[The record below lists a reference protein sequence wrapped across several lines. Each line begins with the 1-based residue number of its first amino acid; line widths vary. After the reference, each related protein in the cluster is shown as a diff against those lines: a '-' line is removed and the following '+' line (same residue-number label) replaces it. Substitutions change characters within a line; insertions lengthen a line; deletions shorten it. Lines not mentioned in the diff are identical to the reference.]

1 MKILAIRL
9 KNLTSIEG
17 SVEIDFTK
25 EPLKSSGLF
34 AISGA
39 TGAGKSTILD
49 ALCLSLYAKVPRFA
63 KGADNMDSS
72 DVADK
77 SIKQNDVR
85 NLLRR
90 GTGEGYAEVDFV
102 AVDGKIYRSRWSVK
116 RANNK
121 PTGNIQSYS
130 MSVVCL
136 SDNSDVQGTRSEILD
151 QIEQL
156 VGLNYEQFTRTVLLA
171 QNDFATFLK
180 SKGDE
185 KGDLLEKLT
194 GTEIYSLISMNV
206 YRKTKDMQEKRSE
219 IENKMQAIEIIAD
232 EELNTLEKSL
242 KEIEVKNVEVNKNI
256 DRLTKEANVVKEINL
271 ITTKLQE
278 KIKEEQTK
286 VSETETVNKS
296 LQEQTERKQKFED
309 WLKDKEP
316 ELTKVRN
323 ISMTI
328 VEKDSTLKNI
338 EKNNAERSLFVKQKD
353 REIAILTKSKDDA
366 KAHVSDIIGIPKNEL
381 YIADVQTIY
390 TQLSNDIEFETKVNT
405 VCYDEITRLS
415 DMELEKES
423 GRLNTLI
430 VKWQEQTNKKNTLKE
445 KKEQADRLKEELTS
459 LAQMVAERKSIYEDA
474 TKNAE
479 LLRTLSNKDVSALR
493 NRLEENKPCAVCGS
507 THHPFANKQKE
518 LEDKYI
524 ESEKLLEDARN
535 KYEEARK
542 KYDTESAKYNLLSEE
557 KIKLTAEIEQNEKE
571 LSLVDNKEN
580 IISKLEHI
588 NKEIERLKNLTKEYG
603 IKTKATQQKTE
614 KHKILD
620 RCINIF
626 ETAEKQI
633 AEKAEERNKA
643 QQLIDKDLTII
654 EELRKDIHSLRQ
666 QISEITKGKTIEEVE
681 AHIKHTQK
689 DIVDSI
695 DKVKAEAEK
704 YNNQLAAIRG
714 ELKVMN
720 TSMKELEHLYKHI
733 ERPDL
738 LPTLISEAQQAKAEN
753 DQYIGTIKERLRKN
767 AENAKL
773 VGTLKTE
780 HEKIKAKTEKWEK
793 LNSLIGS
800 HDGKKFKIIA
810 QGYTLNIL
818 LHHANKHLSYLSK
831 RYKLRQI
838 QNTLGLEVID
848 CDMCNEVRTVYS
860 LSGGETFL
868 ISLAL
873 ALGLSS
879 LSSKNLKVESLFID
893 EGFGSLDSETLQVA
907 MQALEQ
913 LQLQGRKIGV
923 ISHIQEMREQITTQI
938 HIDKTHSGKSAIR
951 IIG

>member
-63 KGADNMDSS
+63 KGADSVDAS

-102 AVDGKIYRSRWSVK
+102 AVNGRIYRSRWSVK

-136 SDNSDVQGTRSEILD
+136 TDNSEVQGTKTEVLC

-206 YRKTKDMQEKRSE
+206 YRKTKNMQEKRAD

-232 EELNTLEKSL
+232 EEVINLEKTL
-242 KEIEVKNVEVNKNI
+242 KEVEVKNVEVNKSI
-256 DRLTKEANVVKEINL
+256 DRLTKEANVVREINS

-278 KIKEEQTK
+278 KKKEEQTML
-286 VSETETVNKS
+286 SQTETVSKY
-296 LQEQTERKQKFED
+296 LQEKAERKLKFED
-309 WLKDKEP
+309 WLKTREP
-316 ELTKVRN
+316 ELAKVRS
-323 ISMTI
+323 ISLTI

-338 EKNNAERSLFVKQKD
+338 EKNNAERSLFVQQKD
-353 REIAILTKSKDDA
+353 SEIASLAKLKADATTRISEIIDTPESK
-366 KAHVSDIIGIPKNEL
+366 L
-381 YIADVQTIY
+381 YMADVQTIY
-390 TQLSNDIEFETKVNT
+390 NQLANDIEFENKVNT
-405 VCYDEITRLS
+405 VCYDEIKRLS
-415 DMELEKES
+415 DLELEKQS
-423 GRLNTLI
+423 GRLNTLL
-430 VKWQEQTNKKNTLKE
+430 VRWQEQTNKINSLKE
-445 KKEQADRLKEELTS
+445 KKEQAERLKKELTS
-459 LAQMVAERKSIYEDA
+459 LSQTLAERKNIYEDA
-474 TKNAE
+474 AKNAE

-493 NRLEENKPCAVCGS
+493 NRLEDNKPCMVCGA

-518 LEDKYI
+518 IEDKYV
-524 ESEKLLEDARN
+524 ESEKLLEGARG
-535 KYEEARK
+535 KYEEVRK
-542 KYDTESAKYNLLSEE
+542 THDTEWARYNLLSEE
-557 KIKLTAEIEQNEKE
+557 NVKLTAEIERNEKE
-571 LSLVDNKEN
+571 LSSAESRKN
-580 IISKLEHI
+580 IIIKLEHI
-588 NKEIERLKNLTKEYG
+588 GKEIERLKNLTKEYG
-603 IKTKATQQKTE
+603 IKTKTTQQKAE
-614 KHKILD
+614 KHKVLE
-620 RCINIF
+620 RCISVF

-633 AEKAEERNKA
+633 AEKTEERNKA
-643 QQLIDKDLTII
+643 QQLIDKDNTII
-654 EELRKDIHSLRQ
+654 DELRKNIHSLRQ
-666 QISEITKGKTIEEVE
+666 EVSEITKGKTIEEVE
-681 AHIKHTQK
+681 EHIKRSQK
-689 DIVDSI
+689 DIADSI
-695 DKVKAEAEK
+695 DKAKAEAEK
-704 YNNQLAAIRG
+704 YGNLLAAIRG
-714 ELKVMN
+714 ELKVMSN
-720 TSMKELEHLYKHI
+720 SIKELEQQYKQI

-738 LPTLISEAQQAKAEN
+738 LPILIAEAQQAKAEN
-753 DQYIGTIKERLRKN
+753 DQYIGSIKERLRKS
-767 AENAKL
+767 AENEKI

-780 HEKIKAKTEKWEK
+780 HEKIKVKAEKWEK

-893 EGFGSLDSETLQVA
+893 EGFGSLDSDTLQVA

-938 HIDKTHSGKSAIR
+938 NIEKTHNGKSVIC
-951 IIG
+951 ITS